1 MLGRMTPVGMLF
13 IIAFLAGSSWAL
25 GALVRRLRREHA
37 SARWWVGFF
46 VLGLVGASGGVW
58 CANLEYPL
66 GQHFRIGSFP
76 IPVVFFHLEDG
87 QWVDFPVPGFQAWS
101 AVLTNIITITALAT
115 VPLWVL
121 SWRQHRHE
129 QTRAQPAAPAYA
141 G

>member
-1 MLGRMTPVGMLF
+1 MTPVGMLF
-13 IIAFLAGSSWAL
+13 IVAFLTSSSWVL
-25 GALVRRLRREHA
+25 GALVRRLRRDHA
-37 SARWWVGFF
+37 GVRWWVAFF
-46 VLGLVGASGGVW
+46 ILSLLGISGGIW
-58 CANLEYPL
+58 CAHLEYPL

-101 AVLTNIITITALAT
+101 AVLTNAITITALAT
-115 VPLWVL
+115 VPLWLL

-129 QTRAQPAAPAYA
+129 KSQAQPAASTNA